1 MLSSSAS
8 SVTALR
14 AGADLDD
21 DGRIKKAGRSL
32 LQQPGELNDVH
43 PDRGV
48 SPRAVVGGGAQGGAR
63 EHERRGAPSRHPAQV
78 LSWAEMPSRCARMVP
93 AGARR
98 SRPSA
103 PRERIRALSLVC
115 SYVGSRATPRLL
127 PARCSCHRVQVA
139 SCDGAQLAPEK
150 AAAKPTAAEEPRRPR
165 RRLGGRRRSCR

>member
-32 LQQPGELNDVH
+32 LQQPGELDDVH

-48 SPRAVVGGGAQGGAR
+48 SPRAAVGGGAQGGAR

-78 LSWAEMPSRCARMVP
+78 LSWAELPSRCARMVP

-115 SYVGSRATPRLL
+115 SYVGSRATPHLL
-127 PARCSCHRVQVA
+127 PACCSCHRVQN
-139 SCDGAQLAPEK
+139 GAV
-150 AAAKPTAAEEPRRPR
+150 R
-165 RRLGGRRRSCR
+165 RRAARSGDGGGGAGGGGGTTPAQAPAGQAASKLL